1 MKKFF
6 LMAAAMFV
14 LMGSVTVLTSCGDDE
29 DEKAEKAAAD
39 IASGKVKP
47 NVNITESD
55 NQLVLTVVYPGVY
68 TETDVATFD
77 AQGKCIKYISTETYA
92 TDKLAD
98 AAWQAIQ
105 QEYSGYELEAF
116 TRNGKTIVEDE
127 TNYYAGDTKEE
138 VKAWF
143 EALKKELEQG
153 NLQ

>member
-55 NQLVLTVVYPGVY
+55 NQLVLTIVFPGVY
-68 TETDVATFD
+68 TETEVATFD
-77 AQGKCIKYISTETYA
+77 AQGKCIKFITTETYA
-92 TDKLAD
+92 TDALAN
-98 AAWQAIQ
+98 AAWEEIQ
-105 QEYSGYELEAF
+105 KDYSGYELEAF
-116 TRNGKTIVEDE
+116 TRNGKTIIEDE
-127 TNYYAGDTKEE
+127 TDAYAGDTKDE

-143 EALKKELEQG
+143 EALKKGFEEEYQ
-153 NLQ
+153 Q